1 MCILKIEYAVIKQ
14 LEMSCTFTF
23 RKTARFHKRR
33 HSNSLSL
40 PVTLSCVVVLKS
52 IMKHFINVIYTNDI
66 WNTDPRKPFLTL
78 ILHIWGYIHQ
88 CHQALTQ
95 IQAESC
101 GLLWMSWKIRPKN
114 TRRVTDHWK
123 KNRNMIWYYDFL
135 YMHYLHTDSHSEVF
149 EVPQSPP
156 LRTYIN
162 RQSSDYMF
170 VLNIWVFL
178 LLSAAFSVNFW
189 LESVTFPPISRTA
202 RESHVP
208 YQHIVKELEGIIII
222 PGNHLR
228 KMEII
233 WKYIHFQSLHLYIAQ
248 SVLYLFYCHAI
259 SRTVSEDT
267 TSKY

>member
-1 MCILKIEYAVIKQ
+1 MPPSPYTNPSWILRSSV
-14 LEMSCTFTF
+14 
-23 RKTARFHKRR
+23 
-33 HSNSLSL
+33 N
-40 PVTLSCVVVLKS
+40 VLKDQ
-52 IMKHFINVIYTNDI
+52 T
-66 WNTDPRKPFLTL
+66 
-78 ILHIWGYIHQ
+78 
-88 CHQALTQ
+88 
-95 IQAESC
+95 
-101 GLLWMSWKIRPKN
+101 KN
-114 TRRVTDHWK
+114 IRRVTDHWK
-123 KNRNMIWYYDFL
+123 KTGIWFDIMTFL

-189 LESVTFPPISRTA
+189 LESVTFPPNPEQLESRMYLIS
-202 RESHVP
+202 
-208 YQHIVKELEGIIII
+208 ILWKELEGIIII

>member
-1 MCILKIEYAVIKQ
+1 
-14 LEMSCTFTF
+14 
-23 RKTARFHKRR
+23 
-33 HSNSLSL
+33 
-40 PVTLSCVVVLKS
+40 
-52 IMKHFINVIYTNDI
+52 
-66 WNTDPRKPFLTL
+66 
-78 ILHIWGYIHQ
+78 
-88 CHQALTQ
+88 
-95 IQAESC
+95 
-101 GLLWMSWKIRPKN
+101 
-114 TRRVTDHWK
+114 
-123 KNRNMIWYYDFL
+123 
-135 YMHYLHTDSHSEVF
+135 MHYLHTDSHSEVF

-162 RQSSDYMF
+162 RQWWFGCTYNIRKYIKLYKTLF

-189 LESVTFPPISRTA
+189 LESVTFPPNPEQL
-202 RESHVP
+202 ESHM
-208 YQHIVKELEGIIII
+208 YLISILWKELEGIIII